1 MDCNWVLE
9 SLAPPSHV
17 ALHLPFGH
25 TVGHLVVNSGILTS
39 ILLALLSPQPPPP
52 SSTHP
57 SHFERSHKTT
67 NKSSS
72 SHTACNSDS
81 GLGQIQGW
89 IECGDSLIHCLL
101 SLLKSR
107 ALGGLCIL
115 LDFWEKRGLQNSYN
129 K

>member
-39 ILLALLSPQPPPP
+39 ILLALLSPQPP
-52 SSTHP
+52 
-57 SHFERSHKTT
+57 HFERSHKTT

-72 SHTACNSDS
+72 SHTACHSDA

-89 IECGDSLIHCLL
+89 IGCGDSSIHCLL
-101 SLLKSR
+101 SLLKSG

-115 LDFWEKRGLQNSYN
+115 LDFWVKWGLQ
-129 K
+129 